1 MENGKEYTADFINDA
16 QNLADYLK
24 NYILDENGNVNMLL
38 ASSYVR
44 RTKLPKPRFSSQW
57 VRSFMKRNRLSWRRG
72 HYARR
77 GNIDPE
83 YVKRFMLKLARA
95 ITKYGYDYVF
105 NVDETSVRISNSF
118 TRTIA
123 PVGLEQIL
131 INADVKEKECITAI
145 GTCSRQKTYPFI
157 IVTKGT
163 TERSCAKFKI
173 REDTEVWYSGT

>member
-38 ASSYVR
+38 VSSYVR

-83 YVKRFMLKLARA
+83 YVKRFILKLARA
-95 ITKYGYDYVF
+95 KNKY
-105 NVDETSVRISNSF
+105 S
-118 TRTIA
+118 
-123 PVGLEQIL
+123 
-131 INADVKEKECITAI
+131 
-145 GTCSRQKTYPFI
+145 
-157 IVTKGT
+157 
-163 TERSCAKFKI
+163 
-173 REDTEVWYSGT
+173 